1 MSEVW
6 RKLIETDDGELAK
19 CLSLARVSISK
30 QTGNMQVRLNST
42 RLLSSVESTLVEG
55 RFAGAFPAVKVETLI
70 SYPELGERGG
80 AVPVLAALGAVGG
93 GVGGSGQADP
103 CGAGGFVPFL
113 AAVAGSLEKFEFA
126 EPGELR
132 IVHFQDFVAIFQHVY
147 FNFPKFALL
156 L

>member
-1 MSEVW
+1 
-6 RKLIETDDGELAK
+6 
-19 CLSLARVSISK
+19 
-30 QTGNMQVRLNST
+30 MQPIFAAT
-42 RLLSSVESTLVEG
+42 ALSSHFSSAATSRIWASQSGYPFAEG
-55 RFAGAFPAVKVETLI
+55 DGD
-70 SYPELGERGG
+70 PELGERGG

>member
-1 MSEVW
+1 
-6 RKLIETDDGELAK
+6 
-19 CLSLARVSISK
+19 
-30 QTGNMQVRLNST
+30 MQPIFAAT
-42 RLLSSVESTLVEG
+42 ALSSHLSSAATSRIWASQSGYPGVSERAFETFRGLRGSFAFAEG
-55 RFAGAFPAVKVETLI
+55 DGD
-70 SYPELGERGG
+70 PELGERGG
-80 AVPVLAALGAVGG
+80 AVPVLVALGAVGG

-113 AAVAGSLEKFEFA
+113 AAVAGSFEKFEFA